1 MRKIVSLLGLASFV
15 FIILTAIS
23 TLASAPV
30 TNCVSQGT
38 GMFYNC
44 ASTTTLDTSQVNM
57 IERRSDFEAA
67 MMRCYAAGYTRT
79 ECEESVTEGEF

>member
-30 TNCVSQGT
+30 TDCISQGT
-38 GMFYNC
+38 GMFNNC
-44 ASTTTLDTSQVNM
+44 ALLDTSQVNI
-57 IERRSDFEAA
+57 IERRLDYVDA